1 MFDKSNYV
9 FAVGVPVLQEVNT
22 YFKNSVKVKQTVYK
36 DLVNCNEK
44 QEVTSILENL
54 FAQEELKKHLSAKY
68 GQVEQLI
75 VND

>member
-54 FAQEELKKHLSAKY
+54 FAQEELKKHLGAKY